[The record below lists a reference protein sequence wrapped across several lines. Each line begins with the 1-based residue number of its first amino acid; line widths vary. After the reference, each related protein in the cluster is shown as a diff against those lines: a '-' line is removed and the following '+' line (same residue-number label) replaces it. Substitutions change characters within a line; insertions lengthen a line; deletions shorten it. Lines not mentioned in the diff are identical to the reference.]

1 MTNTSKYLSTEEAC
15 ELLRCSPDTLR
26 RWARN
31 NNWDRIRP
39 SQRHVLYRREQIE
52 KHLEKHTYRIY

>member
-1 MTNTSKYLSTEEAC
+1 MKQRSQYLNTEEAC

-31 NNWDRIRP
+31 NN
-39 SQRHVLYRREQIE
+39 
-52 KHLEKHTYRIY
+52 

>member
-1 MTNTSKYLSTEEAC
+1 MTSTSKYLSTEEAC

-39 SQRHVLYRREQIE
+39 SRRHVLYRRDQIE
-52 KHLEKHTYRIY
+52 THLEKHTYRTR